1 MKDFEE
7 LEGIADQM
15 NEEIVIADDEDDGTF
30 RPTNA
35 STLTSQ
41 DLYYEV
47 HQTILCTIY
56 MFEKCSAITLINF

>member
-35 STLTSQ
+35 ATLPSQ

-47 HQTILCTIY
+47 HQTLP
-56 MFEKCSAITLINF
+56 CSFFHL